1 MTPSS
6 RVQRPRLESG
16 GTNSPRKKAIR
27 PVPRQRTSTVFLV
40 GFMGAGK
47 TTVGRALAAQ
57 LGWRFVDL
65 DDHIEARQKRS
76 IAEIFRE
83 SGEIE
88 FRRAEATEL
97 RILLAGLPVT
107 GAAVVALGGGAFGQK
122 ENARLLKAA
131 SAPVIFL
138 DAPVHE
144 LWQRTQQSDAQRP
157 LVNAENQFRQL
168 YEMRRQRY
176 MKAEHRLETS
186 GKTVEQVVGEIT
198 ERLGLSGQPATGRE
212 VT

>member
-1 MTPSS
+1 
-6 RVQRPRLESG
+6 
-16 GTNSPRKKAIR
+16 
-27 PVPRQRTSTVFLV
+27 VFLV

-47 TTVGRALAAQ
+47 TTVGRALARQ
-57 LGWRFVDL
+57 LGWRFIDL

-97 RILLAGLPVT
+97 RNLLADLPVA
-107 GAAVVALGGGAFGQK
+107 GAAVVALGGGAFVQK
-122 ENARLLKAA
+122 DNARLLKAA
-131 SAPVIFL
+131 SAPVVFL

-144 LWQRTQQSDAQRP
+144 LWERTQQSSVQRP
-157 LVNAENQFRQL
+157 LANAENHFRQL

-176 MKAEHRLETS
+176 MKAEYRLETC
-186 GKTVEQVVGEIT
+186 GKTVEQIVGEIT
-198 ERLGLSGQPATGRE
+198 ASLGLPGVPAEGD

>member
-6 RVQRPRLESG
+6 RARRRPFKSG
-16 GTNSPRKKAIR
+16 STNSPRKKG
-27 PVPRQRTSTVFLV
+27 VGTTPRTRTLTVFLV

-47 TTVGRALAAQ
+47 TTVGRALATQ
-57 LGWRFVDL
+57 LGWRFIDL

-97 RILLAGLPVT
+97 RNLLAGLPIA
-107 GAAVVALGGGAFGQK
+107 GAAVVALGGGAFVQK
-122 ENARLLKAA
+122 DNARLLKA
-131 SAPVIFL
+131 
-138 DAPVHE
+138 
-144 LWQRTQQSDAQRP
+144 
-157 LVNAENQFRQL
+157 
-168 YEMRRQRY
+168 
-176 MKAEHRLETS
+176 
-186 GKTVEQVVGEIT
+186 VEQIVGEIT
-198 ERLGLSGQPATGRE
+198 ACLGLPGAPAKGD